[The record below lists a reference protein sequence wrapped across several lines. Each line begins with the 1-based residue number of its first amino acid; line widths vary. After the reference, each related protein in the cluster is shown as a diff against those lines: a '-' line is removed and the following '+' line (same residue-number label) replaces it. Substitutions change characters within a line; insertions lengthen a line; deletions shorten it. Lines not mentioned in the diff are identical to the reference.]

1 VKEIIE
7 RRDDMIVI
15 STFTK
20 KSFEVLPIWRLS
32 TMDPSGRTVS
42 NVIQDQ
48 VRVCILHIGQ
58 DLEANIAKNQA
69 ILRELGLKYGWD
81 DEEGPANESKSTQKK
96 NRKGKA
102 QGKWATTSLMDAG

>member
-58 DLEANIAKNQA
+58 DLA
-69 ILRELGLKYGWD
+69 ILTRCRTSNENCYVPSCLLFDGLA
-81 DEEGPANESKSTQKK
+81 PH
-96 NRKGKA
+96 GKRA
-102 QGKWATTSLMDAG
+102 R